1 MGNKVLSIIVTG
13 VMFLGFFSSFTSYNI
28 NSDKKEIKA
37 QYVDPGPGGG

>member
-1 MGNKVLSIIVTG
+1 MRNKVLSIIVTG
-13 VMFLGFFSSFTSYNI
+13 AMFFGIFFSFANYNI